1 MPTGTELIET
11 HAHLDSPRFADDCEQ
26 VISRAV
32 GRGVAQIITV
42 GTSIESSRAA
52 IVLAEQYQPVY
63 ATIGVHPHDS
73 IGFSQQALEELADLA
88 SHPKTVAIGE
98 IGIDY
103 YRDYAPREDQLAAF
117 QMQLALAS
125 KVGKPVVVH
134 IRDRKGTRDAYE
146 TVIAS
151 LTAWIGETVHEAD
164 APPGV
169 LHCYSGE
176 LDTARQALD
185 LGFYLG
191 VDGPITYP
199 NADDLRALVAK
210 LSLER
215 LLLETDCPYLTP
227 QPRRGQRNEP
237 AFLPYI
243 ADQLAQVCGV
253 SPEEVARTTTVNA
266 RRLFGLPAT
275 SQIGQIRIR

>member
-1 MPTGTELIET
+1 MPRETELIET
-11 HAHLDSPRFADDCEQ
+11 HAHLDSSRFADDREQ

-32 GRGVAQIITV
+32 ERGVAQMITV

-52 IVLAEQYQPVY
+52 IALAEQYPPVY

-73 IGFSQQALEELADLA
+73 TGFSPPALEELADLA
-88 SHPKTVAIGE
+88 SHPKVVAIGE

-125 KVGKPVVVH
+125 EVGKPVVVH
-134 IRDRKGTRDAYE
+134 IRDRKGRRDAYK
-146 TVIAS
+146 TVMAN
-151 LTAWIGETVHEAD
+151 LTAWIGEMVHEAEV
-164 APPGV
+164 PPGV
-169 LHCYSGE
+169 LHCYSGD

-185 LGFYLG
+185 LGLYLG
-191 VDGPITYP
+191 VDGPVTYP
-199 NADDLRALVAK
+199 SADDLRALIAQ

-243 ADQLAQVCGV
+243 AEELARVCGV
-253 SPEEVARTTTVNA
+253 RAGEVARTTTANA
-266 RRLFGLPAT
+266 RRLFGLPTT
-275 SQIGQIRIR
+275 SQAP

>member
-1 MPTGTELIET
+1 MPIEIELIET
-11 HAHLDSPRFADDCEQ
+11 HAHLDSPRFADDREQ

-32 GRGVAQIITV
+32 EQGVAQMITV

-52 IVLAEQYQPVY
+52 IALAEQYQPVY

-73 IGFSQQALEELADLA
+73 AGFGPQALEELAGLA
-88 SHPKTVAIGE
+88 SHPKVVAIGE
-98 IGIDY
+98 IGLDF

-117 QMQLALAS
+117 QMQLSLAS
-125 KVGKPVVVH
+125 EAGKPVVVH
-134 IRDRKGTRDAYE
+134 IRDRRIPIRESQRGAYE
-146 TVIAS
+146 TVMAS
-151 LTAWIGETVHEAD
+151 LTAWAEKMAHEAE
-164 APPGV
+164 APLGV
-169 LHCYSGE
+169 LHCYSGD
-176 LDTARQALD
+176 LDTAHQALD

-191 VDGPITYP
+191 IDGPVTYP
-199 NADDLRALVAK
+199 TADDLRALVAQ
-210 LSLER
+210 LSLEC
-215 LLLETDCPYLTP
+215 LLLETDCPYLAP

-253 SPEEVARTTTVNA
+253 SPEKVARTTAANA

-275 SQIGQIRIR
+275 S